1 MKRAGPFTRTRFAME
16 KRQDQDFQD
25 LGIIR
30 IGAVRWER
38 TPNPENPA
46 NPCILEK
53 PTTRQTVNPGARC
66 VKPLRGLET
75 RLVTEL
81 AAAGLPAVVVNPRQ
95 VREFARATGRLAKTD
110 RLDAQVLAQFGAA
123 LRPPVRPLP
132 DAAQRELQALVS
144 RRRQLVTM
152 QTQERNRRRQVSS
165 ELVVAQIDD
174 HLELLGR
181 QVAQLDQDI
190 AALLQDHAVWQ
201 TQAKLLRSIPGVGPV
216 LVSTLIA
223 QLPEL
228 GHARPGAI
236 AALAGVAPYNRDRG
250 QWRGKRSVWGGRRQ
264 LRAALY
270 MATLAATR
278 SITYSIDDV
287 AVARWGAGRRGARA
301 PKRMTSRYQARADR
315 SGRRPR
321 ARCRRHHRPGR
332 FAHGVVTLPARPGPR

>member
-1 MKRAGPFTRTRFAME
+1 MTTGTMTTGTMTTGTMTAGTMTIIGIDVSKACLDCWAFPADRAWSVEYTDASLSELVAELVP
-16 KRQDQDFQD
+16 
-25 LGIIR
+25 
-30 IGAVRWER
+30 
-38 TPNPENPA
+38 
-46 NPCILEK
+46 LE
-53 PTTRQTVNPGARC
+53 PQRVIVEAPG
-66 VKPLRGLET
+66 GLET
-75 RLVTEL
+75 RLVAEL

-132 DAAQRELQALVS
+132 DATQRELRALVS
-144 RRRQLVTM
+144 RRRQLVAM
-152 QTQERNRRRQVSS
+152 RTQERNRRRQVSS

-174 HLELLGR
+174 HLALLGR

-190 AALLQDHAVWQ
+190 AALLQDHTVWQ

-228 GHARPGAI
+228 GHASPKVI
-236 AALAGVAPYNRDRG
+236 AALAGVAPYNRDSG

-278 SITYSIDDV
+278 CNPAIRACYERLLAAGKAQKV
-287 AVARWGAGRRGARA
+287 ALTACMRKLLTLCNAIIKSNTPWQNPVAAA
-301 PKRMTSRYQARADR
+301 P
-315 SGRRPR
+315 
-321 ARCRRHHRPGR
+321 
-332 FAHGVVTLPARPGPR
+332 